1 MFWEMIIHEDN
12 DIIYLYYYPYI
23 IVMYVHI
30 LHANWKLTC
39 TLLDWL
45 CLELG
50 YPQFPQFIM
59 ILALKLPFRGTLR
72 CHQMWQL
79 NILQIHFDDC
89 IDGWFPTQKPPW
101 GSMILPCFVTILFYH
116 IITIFHPIFTVC
128 SSYITNFLPQS
139 IIFTIFYPIFATL

>member
-50 YPQFPQFIM
+50 YP
-59 ILALKLPFRGTLR
+59 
-72 CHQMWQL
+72 
-79 NILQIHFDDC
+79 
-89 IDGWFPTQKPPW
+89 
-101 GSMILPCFVTILFYH
+101 
-116 IITIFHPIFTVC
+116 
-128 SSYITNFLPQS
+128 
-139 IIFTIFYPIFATL
+139 